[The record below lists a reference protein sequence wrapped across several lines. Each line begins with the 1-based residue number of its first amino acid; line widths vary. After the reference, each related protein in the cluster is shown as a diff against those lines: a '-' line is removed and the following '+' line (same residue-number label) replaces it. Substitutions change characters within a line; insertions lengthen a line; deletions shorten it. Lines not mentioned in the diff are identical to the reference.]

1 MRLGID
7 FDNTLAD
14 FGGLLR
20 AITLERTG
28 VDFRAIR
35 AANPDVADIEALC
48 YAAVG
53 RERFDALS
61 AEIVLADHSTRIESR
76 PGAIEVMRRLG
87 ARHEIVLLT
96 ARSEAES
103 VTPRRWL
110 EHHGLRV
117 AGFVTTAT
125 GPKATHAI
133 EHSLAAHLDD
143 SVAVFEAFDDA
154 HPTVP
159 VLMAHPMNAAHPRAA
174 HWRSVEDWLA
184 FERLVETLE
193 RER

>member
-1 MRLGID
+1 MRIGID
-7 FDNTLAD
+7 FDNTIAD

-20 AITLERTG
+20 RITIERTG

-53 RERFDALS
+53 KERFDALI
-61 AEIVLADHSTRIESR
+61 ADVVRTDHSSTIEER
-76 PGAIEVMRRLG
+76 PGAIEALRHLG
-87 ARHEIVLLT
+87 ARHEIVIVT

-103 VTPRRWL
+103 TTPRRWL
-110 EHHGLRV
+110 ERHGLRV
-117 AGFVTTAT
+117 SDFIAT
-125 GPKATHAI
+125 DYAPKASHAI
-133 EHSLAAHLDD
+133 EQGLVVHLDD
-143 SVAVFEAFDDA
+143 SASVFEAFDA
-154 HPTVP
+154 GHPTVP
-159 VLMAHPMNAAHPRAA
+159 VLFAHPMNANATRPA

-184 FERLVETLE
+184 FEALVELLE